1 MTDLLYTY
9 EKNFKKNND
18 KINSNFS
25 KIEDADE
32 SQKEKINKSN
42 LLEEN
47 DRLIEQQK
55 KILKQIDIELSTLT
69 NKKEY
74 NELNAKFLEY
84 KKNLEASQ
92 KKLYELYLKDDSKN
106 NSFLENNLITENS
119 NILMNKERTNLQRY
133 KKLHQVRKALT
144 TTEEM
149 GSDIMENMDDQS
161 KNMKNVTNKLK
172 KMGGDLDESNS
183 ILNKMRNRVKR
194 NKILV
199 IILAIIFILVLL
211 GIFIF
216 KFTKRNRSEV

>member
-1 MTDLLYTY
+1 
-9 EKNFKKNND
+9 
-18 KINSNFS
+18 
-25 KIEDADE
+25 
-32 SQKEKINKSN
+32 
-42 LLEEN
+42 
-47 DRLIEQQK
+47 
-55 KILKQIDIELSTLT
+55 
-69 NKKEY
+69 
-74 NELNAKFLEY
+74 
-84 KKNLEASQ
+84 LEASQ

-106 NSFLENNLITENS
+106 NSFLENNLITENR
-119 NILMNKERTNLQRY
+119 NILMNKERSNLQRY

>member
-69 NKKEY
+69 NKKEC

-149 GSDIMENMDDQS
+149 GSNIMENMDDQS

-172 KMGGDLDESNS
+172 RMGGDLDESNS

-194 NKILV
+194 NRV
-199 IILAIIFILVLL
+199 
-211 GIFIF
+211 
-216 KFTKRNRSEV
+216 N